1 VLGTIYDHGP
11 ISRAEIARRT
21 ELTRTTVSGVVADLL
36 ASGLTREV
44 GRGPSTGGKAPIL
57 LELVADGRYL
67 IGLDLGDKTFNGALV
82 NLRGEAVHTVAR
94 DVDNRDGEAAL
105 TLVLE
110 IVDQLLAEADRPVLG
125 IGIGTAGLIDTN
137 VGMVIEAVNLDWRDV
152 PLGTLVHRRSG
163 LPVYVANDSK
173 AAALAAF
180 VFGEARTD
188 NLVVIKV
195 GKGIGA
201 GIVIGGR
208 LFQGD
213 GFGAGEIGHMTM
225 ESEGALCRCGR
236 LGCLETLASSRAILA
251 RLAGSAIDPEAPLR
265 EVARAAASGDAQVLT
280 VVRQAGAALG
290 RAIGWLISVLD
301 IERVVLIGQV
311 TELGE
316 PWLVAVQ
323 HAARASALPVLGR
336 SAVIEIGEQGDAGVM
351 LGASALLMTREL
363 GINLAP
369 LHPVSGRPGSLAAAE
384 ELAG

>member
-1 VLGTIYDHGP
+1 
-11 ISRAEIARRT
+11 
-21 ELTRTTVSGVVADLL
+21 
-36 ASGLTREV
+36 
-44 GRGPSTGGKAPIL
+44 
-57 LELVADGRYL
+57 
-67 IGLDLGDKTFNGALV
+67 
-82 NLRGEAVHTVAR
+82 
-94 DVDNRDGEAAL
+94 
-105 TLVLE
+105 
-110 IVDQLLAEADRPVLG
+110 
-125 IGIGTAGLIDTN
+125 
-137 VGMVIEAVNLDWRDV
+137 
-152 PLGTLVHRRSG
+152 
-163 LPVYVANDSK
+163 VYVANDSK

-225 ESEGALCRCGR
+225 ASDGALCRCGR

-251 RLAGSAIDPEAPLR
+251 RLAGSAIGPDATLR
-265 EVARAAASGDAQVLT
+265 EVARAATSGDAELLT
-280 VVRQAGAALG
+280 VVREAGAALG

-323 HAARASALPVLGR
+323 NAARVSALPVLGR
-336 SAVIEIGEQGDAGVM
+336 SAKIEIGEMGDAGVM

-363 GINLAP
+363 GISLSP
-369 LHPVSGRPGSLAAAE
+369 LHPVSGTPASTAAQ